1 MVGQLTVS
9 HASVNQLLP
18 FTSILLS
25 AVSTVFPP
33 KTRASEAAVEP
44 LKPWQKKGQLI

>member
-33 KTRASEAAVEP
+33 KTAPQR
-44 LKPWQKKGQLI
+44 LQLNR

>member
-18 FTSILLS
+18 FASILLS
-25 AVSTVFPP
+25 AVSTVCPP
-33 KTRASEAAVEP
+33 KTCASEAAVEP
-44 LKPWQKKGQLI
+44 KKPWQKKSQFI